1 MSFTLGL
8 QRRSE
13 ASGCPNLKPVEG
25 KKPWT
30 NRGPVTVEHT
40 YSDGDLSHE
49 QTGAAWRTTSFDV
62 QEREVAP
69 FRGCSSPVS
78 AIANASRRTA
88 NSSPRTTP

>member
-1 MSFTLGL
+1 MGFTLGL

-30 NRGPVTVEHT
+30 NRGLVTVEHT

-49 QTGAAWRTTSFDV
+49 QTGAA
-62 QEREVAP
+62 
-69 FRGCSSPVS
+69 
-78 AIANASRRTA
+78 
-88 NSSPRTTP
+88 